1 MGLYSAKYN
10 SPFDTSESRKSLD
23 TEPKAMH
30 LKPSRYLTSRA
41 SVFMGLTVISMDL
54 SLFFAAHI
62 GWTLAA
68 YIAVFILWLVSL
80 RFITDR
86 RFTPAMLFVICLVM
100 QLPSMLFPKLFA
112 VTFPETSIP
121 FALGLF
127 TLNAMKEDNREDAT
141 APGILKECVI
151 PYIFASGAS
160 ITGFFGSELFE
171 RKYIFEEIIISVMFL
186 ILLAYVISK
195 SGGAPYFFTSK
206 KLAEFWDIPVA
217 DFRETLTFI
226 KAKVRFA
233 LILILDI
240 ILAFVL
246 DTFIPDRKLFLLICL
261 PACLVIM
268 LAAVYIAGSKAKD
281 IESFFGGRFLVYELF
296 IASGAVASLFINAE
310 RPGIKAMLIIFAVIV
325 ISDILLTSLFA
336 VIRRRQI
343 FVSRS
348 KYLDGLLF
356 MMTLVAL
363 FVMIAESAL
372 YGIIPL

>member
-1 MGLYSAKYN
+1 MGLYSEKYN
-10 SPFDTSESRKSLD
+10 SPFDTSESRRSLD
-23 TEPKAMH
+23 TEPKAVH

-41 SVFMGLTVISMDL
+41 AVFMGLTVISMDL
-54 SLFFAAHI
+54 SLVFAAHI

-68 YIAVFILWLVSL
+68 FTAVFILWLVSL

-100 QLPSMLFPKLFA
+100 QVPPMLFPKLFA
-112 VTFPETSIP
+112 DTLPETAIP

-127 TLNAMKEDNREDAT
+127 TLNAMKEDNREEAS
-141 APGILKECVI
+141 APAVLEECVV
-151 PYIFASGAS
+151 PFVFASGAS
-160 ITGFFGSELFE
+160 IAGFFGAELFE
-171 RKYIFEEIIISVMFL
+171 RKFVFEEIIISVMFL
-186 ILLAYVISK
+186 IMVAYVISK

-246 DTFIPDRKLFLLICL
+246 ETFIPDRKLFLLICS

-268 LAAVYIAGSKAKD
+268 LAASYIINAKARD
-281 IESFFGGRFLVYELF
+281 TESFFGGRFLVYELF
-296 IASGAVASLFINAE
+296 ISSAAVASLFIISE
-310 RPGIKAMLIIFAVIV
+310 KPGLKAILLIFSVIF

-372 YGIIPL
+372 YGILPL

>member
-1 MGLYSAKYN
+1 MGLYSEKYN
-10 SPFDTSESRKSLD
+10 SPFDTSESRNSLD
-23 TEPKAMH
+23 TEPRAVH

-54 SLFFAAHI
+54 SLFFAPHI

-68 YIAVFILWLVSL
+68 YIAVFILWLVSM
-80 RFITDR
+80 RFISDR
-86 RFTPAMLFVICLVM
+86 RFTPAMLFVLCLVL
-100 QLPSMLFPKLFA
+100 QLPQVIFPGLFDI
-112 VTFPETSIP
+112 TFPETSIP

-127 TLNAMKEDNREDAT
+127 TLNAMKADNSEEFKSPEAV
-141 APGILKECVI
+141 KECLI
-151 PYIFASGAS
+151 PFVFAAGAAVS
-160 ITGFFGSELFE
+160 GFFGAELFE
-171 RKYIFEEIIISVMFL
+171 RKFIFEEIIISVMFL
-186 ILLAYVISK
+186 ILSAYVISK

-217 DFRETLTFI
+217 DFRETLSFI
-226 KAKVRFA
+226 KAKLRFA

-240 ILAFVL
+240 VIAFVL
-246 DTFIPDRKLFLLICL
+246 KTFVPDKKLFLLICL
-261 PACLVIM
+261 PVCLLIM
-268 LAAVYIAGSKAKD
+268 LAASYLIYAKAKD
-281 IESFFGGRFLVYELF
+281 TESFFGGRFLIYELF
-296 IASGAVASLFINAE
+296 ISAGGAASLFTVSE
-310 RPGIKAMLIIFAVIV
+310 DPGIKQMLIIFAVITV
-325 ISDILLTSLFA
+325 SDILLTSLFA

-343 FVSRS
+343 FVARS